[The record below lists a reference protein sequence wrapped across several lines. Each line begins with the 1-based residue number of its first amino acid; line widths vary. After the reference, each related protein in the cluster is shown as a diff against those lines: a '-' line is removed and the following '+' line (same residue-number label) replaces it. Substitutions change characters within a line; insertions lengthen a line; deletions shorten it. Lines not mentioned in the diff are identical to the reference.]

1 MWSYNNPVKVC
12 FGTGALNDLPRHLAK
27 RPYALVTYADEHF
40 KPLRARIETLAGPPE
55 LVIDNVKP
63 NPDFATVAE
72 ACQQWARA
80 GTATQVIVALGGGS
94 VIDSAKALA
103 AANGDFSRVRRYLET
118 KEGSGDLGRLPI
130 IAVPTTAGTGS
141 EVTMWAT
148 LWDTE
153 HGRKYSLSRAELY
166 PETAIVDPELTLAMP
181 QSLTISTGL
190 DALSHALESIWNRNI
205 NPVSAEF
212 ARAAALEVLDA
223 LPAVIRD
230 PRNLE
235 LRTRMARAALFA
247 GLAFSNTKT
256 ALAHSIS
263 YPITLDYGVPH
274 GIACSFSL
282 SMVMRSAIGEDAA
295 CDATLQRIFGPDLQA
310 GAERLQRFLIDL
322 GVSVDPTDHGVPA
335 ARWHRIVSD
344 ALAGER
350 GQNFIAPPERVI
362 SMMRI
367 HIPA

>member
-1 MWSYNNPVKVC
+1 MWSYNNPVKIC
-12 FGTGALNDLPRHLAK
+12 FGAGALNELPRYLAE
-27 RPYALVTYADEHF
+27 RRYALVTCADEHF
-40 KPLRARIETLAGPPE
+40 KPLAARVETLAGPTE

-63 NPDFATVAE
+63 NPDFATVE
-72 ACQQWARA
+72 QACEQWARA
-80 GTATQVIVALGGGS
+80 NTATQVVVAVGGGS

-103 AANGDFSRVRRYLET
+103 AADGDFSRVRRYLET
-118 KEGSGDLGRLPI
+118 KEENGELGRLPV

-153 HGRKYSLSRAELY
+153 RGQKYSLSRAHLY
-166 PETAIVDPELTLAMP
+166 PETAIVDPELTLRMP

-205 NPVSAEF
+205 NPVSIEF
-212 ARAAALEVLDA
+212 AIAAAHEVLA
-223 LPAVIRD
+223 TLPAVITD
-230 PRNLE
+230 PRNLD
-235 LRTRMARAALFA
+235 LRTRMAQAALFA

-282 SMVMRSAIGEDAA
+282 PMVMRCAIGEDAV
-295 CDATLQRIFGPDLQA
+295 CDVTLQRIFGQDLHA
-310 GAERLQRFLIDL
+310 GAERLDRFLTDL
-322 GVSVDPTDHGVPA
+322 GVSVNPADHGVPA
-335 ARWHRIVSD
+335 TRWHRIVND

-350 GQNFIAPPERVI
+350 GQNFIARPEHVI
-362 SMMRI
+362 STMGV